1 MRVSVFIATS
11 LDGYIARADGSLDWL
26 DAENARVPSGEDC
39 GYGAFMADIDVLL
52 AGRETFDKVSTFP
65 EWPYDGKRVIVLSHR
80 PLSGPYVHHVE
91 RCAGEPAEILSALKR
106 EGTRHIYLDGG
117 RTIQAFLRA
126 GLVDDLVITSIPVL
140 LGRGRRLFGEL
151 AADLPLETL
160 TSRCY
165 PFGFVQTAY
174 RVCRPTTGGRP

>member
-26 DAENARVPSGEDC
+26 EAQNARVPPGEDC
-39 GYGAFMADIDVLL
+39 GYGDFMADIDVLL
-52 AGRETFDKVSTFP
+52 MGRETFDKVSSFA

-80 PLSGPYVHHVE
+80 PLSGAYVKLVE
-91 RCAGEPAEILSALKR
+91 QRAGEPQEILAAVEE
-106 EGTRHIYLDGG
+106 EGARHAYLDGG
-117 RTIQAFLRA
+117 RTIQAFLHA
-126 GLVDDLVITSIPVL
+126 GLVDDLVITSVPVL
-140 LGRGRRLFGEL
+140 LGSGRRLFGEL

-160 TSRCY
+160 SSRSY

-174 RVCRPTTGGRP
+174 RVLRLNIGEKA

>member
-26 DAENARVPSGEDC
+26 EVQNARVPSGEDC
-39 GYGAFMADIDVLL
+39 GYGDFMADIDVLL
-52 AGRETFDKVSTFP
+52 MGRETFDKVSSFA

-80 PLSGPYVHHVE
+80 PLSGQYVKLVE
-91 RCAGEPAEILSALKR
+91 HRAGEPKEILAGLAE
-106 EGTRHIYLDGG
+106 EGAQHVYLDGG
-117 RTIQAFLRA
+117 RTIQAFLGA
-126 GLVDDLVITSIPVL
+126 GLVDDLVITSVPVL

-160 TSRCY
+160 SSRSY

-174 RVCRPTTGGRP
+174 RVQRPIVGDKA